1 MCLLWNELKDVP
13 CSDHRL
19 TPGDRWVFFTDGIT
33 DRQAPDG
40 TMFDLERL
48 ASAVARDSSLTPAD
62 MVAAITGELDR
73 FSGGQEPEDDQTL
86 LVIGYK

>member
-1 MCLLWNELKDVP
+1 ML
-13 CSDHRL
+13 
-19 TPGDRWVFFTDGIT
+19 GDRWVFFTDGIT

-48 ASAVARDSSLTPAD
+48 AGGARVSTCPGQ
-62 MVAAITGELDR
+62 MVAAIIGELDR

>member
-1 MCLLWNELKDVP
+1 
-13 CSDHRL
+13 
-19 TPGDRWVFFTDGIT
+19 
-33 DRQAPDG
+33 
-40 TMFDLERL
+40 
-48 ASAVARDSSLTPAD
+48 VARVSKSAPAE